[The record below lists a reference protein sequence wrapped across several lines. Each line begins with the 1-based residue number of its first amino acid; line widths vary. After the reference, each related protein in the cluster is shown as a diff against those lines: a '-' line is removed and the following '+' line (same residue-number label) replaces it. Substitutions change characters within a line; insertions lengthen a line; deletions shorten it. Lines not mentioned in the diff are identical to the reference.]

1 MSSDNHWEA
10 IQRQT
15 QTTCDELKKLYENM
29 QQPVQNSGNGGGGN
43 RGSSGGSDEGDR
55 SVRKPVRKEY
65 SYEQL
70 LRDDPSGMAMLDQA
84 LEGASTEAKAR
95 VRNVLLRFGIEP
107 DHEFYIIFVAIGQL
121 LILVEEAPE
130 NWRALFDDVHREL
143 KQWSQENFK
152 SLQSIQRH
160 AQTSAELIAV
170 LKQLLDSMKVSEGRS
185 SETKATLQALRLKLS
200 SIENSLDSILSSS
213 SRNQSSLDQLSGQVS
228 ELSESANRR
237 EWISIFSL
245 WMTTGAVGLL
255 LLSHW
260 SVTRQLTVQELLV
273 RRQRERIDWLL
284 EKANRE
290 ECLTGIMPASDPQC
304 RQYF

>member
-1 MSSDNHWEA
+1 MSSGNDWEA
-10 IQRQT
+10 LRNQT
-15 QTTCDELKKLYENM
+15 KATHDELRKIYQNM
-29 QQPVQNSGNGGGGN
+29 QQPVQSSDDGGSSDGN
-43 RGSSGGSDEGDR
+43 RGGDR
-55 SVRKPVRKEY
+55 GSRKSVRKEY

-130 NWRALFDDVHREL
+130 NWRALFDDVHQEL
-143 KQWSQENFK
+143 KQWSRENFK
-152 SLQSIQRH
+152 SLESIQRH

-170 LKQLLDSMKVSEGRS
+170 LRQLLDSMKTSEGRS
-185 SETKATLQALRLKLS
+185 SETKATLQALRLKLT
-200 SIENSLDSILSSS
+200 SIESSLDSIRSSS
-213 SRNQSSLDQLSGQVS
+213 SHNQSSLDRLSSQVS
-228 ELSESANRR
+228 ELSESASRR
-237 EWISIFSL
+237 EWISISSL
-245 WMTTGAVGLL
+245 GMTAGVIGLL
-255 LLSHW
+255 LLNHW
-260 SVTRQLTVQELLV
+260 SMTRRLNVQELLV

-290 ECLTGIMPASDPQC
+290 ECLTGMKPASDPQC

>member
-1 MSSDNHWEA
+1 MAGVAIGAVAAGVTRVIAVLKDPLERSTLTSSCLEMT
-10 IQRQT
+10 RQEWR
-15 QTTCDELKKLYENM
+15 CWIRRLK
-29 QQPVQNSGNGGGGN
+29 
-43 RGSSGGSDEGDR
+43 
-55 SVRKPVRKEY
+55 
-65 SYEQL
+65 
-70 LRDDPSGMAMLDQA
+70 
-84 LEGASTEAKAR
+84 GASTEAKAR

-200 SIENSLDSILSSS
+200 SIESSLDSILASSS
-213 SRNQSSLDQLSGQVS
+213 HNQSSLDRLSSQMN

-245 WMTTGAVGLL
+245 LMTVWVAGLL
-255 LLSHW
+255 VFNYW
-260 SVTRQLTVQELLV
+260 SMTRRLNVQELLV
-273 RRQRERIDWLL
+273 RRQTERIDWLL

-290 ECLTGIMPASDPQC
+290 ECLTGMKPASDPQC